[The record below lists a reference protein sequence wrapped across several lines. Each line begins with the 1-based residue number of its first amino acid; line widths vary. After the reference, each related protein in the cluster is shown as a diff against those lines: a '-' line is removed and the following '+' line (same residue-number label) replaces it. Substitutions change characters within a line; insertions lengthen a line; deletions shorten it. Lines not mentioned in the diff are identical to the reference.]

1 MELKNIIFTIVFL
14 SAFGFLAFSLNR
26 VIGYLK
32 LGQKENRFDNISS
45 RIKNV
50 LKIAFAQSKLLRDP
64 VAGSVHFIIF
74 WGFMLFISA
83 VIEAIIQGFYSPFT
97 FEFLGPF
104 FSVITIVQDLFG
116 VLVVLSVLFALYRRF
131 IQKINHSN
139 ISGEKNCMN
148 IYSLI

>member
-50 LKIAFAQSKLLRDP
+50 LK
-64 VAGSVHFIIF
+64 
-74 WGFMLFISA
+74 
-83 VIEAIIQGFYSPFT
+83 
-97 FEFLGPF
+97 
-104 FSVITIVQDLFG
+104 
-116 VLVVLSVLFALYRRF
+116 
-131 IQKINHSN
+131 
-139 ISGEKNCMN
+139 
-148 IYSLI
+148 